1 MRWIAHGLLAF
12 SLLWLAFL
20 APGPFWFE
28 AQGFLGLLLIT
39 VFTRTVSA
47 EAALS
52 ALGLGIGLSAP
63 LMVFFGHGL
72 EAIGIDPADAPA
84 NWTIVA
90 VLEEVVKFVP
100 VLLLSARL
108 WRTLRV
114 TFNPSDWLL
123 LAFAAG
129 TGFALIENTLL
140 VQESSS
146 AAADM
151 RRHYGPHLG
160 GFYLVPGAWGAVG
173 YVGHGAAT
181 GLVGAGIGLSL
192 WLRRSGTKVRFPYW
206 VPAVAAFGWIVL
218 EHALANLHVNTG
230 SDATFI
236 LGNGRLTPWFY
247 LAVVAAVIV
256 IDARRARASLGRSPV
271 LRKRIGLLKSA
282 LVRTTPPA
290 PKSRVTV
297 ARMLAGQLRLLN
309 AAAWFA
315 SKKRPAEE
323 SESSSAAGRAS
334 GGGAPRATN

>member
-1 MRWIAHGLLAF
+1 VLL
-12 SLLWLAFL
+12 
-20 APGPFWFE
+20 
-28 AQGFLGLLLIT
+28 
-39 VFTRTVSA
+39 
-47 EAALS
+47 
-52 ALGLGIGLSAP
+52 
-63 LMVFFGHGL
+63 GHGL

-90 VLEEVVKFVP
+90 VLEEVVKFLP

-123 LAFAAG
+123 LGFAAG
-129 TGFALIENTLL
+129 TGFALVENTLL

-151 RRHYGPHLG
+151 RRHYGPHIG

-181 GLVGAGIGLSL
+181 GLVGAGVGLSL
-192 WLRRSGTKVRFPYW
+192 WLKRSGVKVRFPFW
-206 VPAVAAFGWIVL
+206 VPAAAAFGWIVV

-256 IDARRARASLGRSPV
+256 IDARRARASLARSPV

-282 LVRTTPPA
+282 LMRTRPPA

-297 ARMLAGQLRLLN
+297 ARMLASQLRLLN
-309 AAAWFA
+309 AAAWFVTKGDR
-315 SKKRPAEE
+315 S
-323 SESSSAAGRAS
+323 
-334 GGGAPRATN
+334 